1 MKIASLNRASLA
13 CSLCLLVIV
22 GGCCIHIGSCAML
35 AKHERQV
42 RLSAPLQPGS
52 AFEAQTH
59 NGSITIAGADVAD
72 CNLTAVIV
80 ARAATEEDA
89 QELAEQVKIKLEP
102 FGSKLTVQIEKPQ
115 FMLNR
120 SVAVN
125 LNVTVPNHTDA
136 ELTTHNGAVTI
147 TNITGRLDATTHNG
161 RVTAE
166 NISGTTKLQTHNGK
180 IICRQISGDM
190 QLGTHN
196 GSINA
201 VCSKDAPPV
210 CDVSMVTHNG
220 SVDFTPPPNLSAKV
234 EVSTHNGSINTNLPI
249 TVMGKITRRKL
260 TGSIGAGQG
269 KLHLETHNG
278 SINLR

>member
-1 MKIASLNRASLA
+1 MQARY
-13 CSLCLLVIV
+13 
-22 GGCCIHIGSCAML
+22 
-35 AKHERQV
+35 ERQV
-42 RLSAPLQPGS
+42 QLSAPLQPGS
-52 AFEAQTH
+52 AFEAHTH
-59 NGSITIAGADVAD
+59 NGTITITGADVTD

-80 ARAATEEDA
+80 ARAVTEEDA
-89 QELAEQVKIKLEP
+89 QKLAEEVKIKLQS
-102 FGSKLTVQIEKPQ
+102 FGSKLTAQIVKPHS
-115 FMLNR
+115 MMNR

-125 LNVTVPNHTDA
+125 LNVTVPNHTDT

-147 TNITGRLDATTHNG
+147 TNITGSLSATTHNG

-166 NISGTTKLQTHNGK
+166 NTSGTAKLQTHNGK
-180 IICRQISGDM
+180 IICQQVSGDM

-196 GSINA
+196 GNINA
-201 VCSKDAPPV
+201 VCSKDADPV

-220 SVDFTPPPNLSAKV
+220 SVDFTAPPSLSAKV
-234 EVSTHNGSINTNLPI
+234 QISTHNGSINTRLPI
-249 TVMGKITRRKL
+249 TVMGKITRREL